1 LIWATLTK
9 ATNPYMQRSLLIALF
24 LIIALHSNTTLAS
37 LSRDQ
42 ARKLIASVAGAKL
55 PGKAVR
61 IRNISG
67 TESEA
72 EATAEIETAFRII
85 EDKNDQWRLFEVRMG
100 QDRWEEVPLI
110 AAAAGSNLPQ
120 DKCSAPEL
128 RRNELSVKRAR
139 CVIANALH
147 IDLPSDSVRVLSIS
161 DLGLPFASRP
171 SMIVSALVQ
180 ADVKFQKAQGKWLI
194 TQIRTGDGPWI
205 DVESVVSGLNDEK
218 RKRAQSELATL
229 ASALEQYHKE
239 SGFYIVSEKHPVLV
253 DHLSPRYLS
262 SVIRLDP
269 WRHPYQ
275 YQGDRDHFQLRSFGP
290 DGLENTADDIVVNSS
305 K

>member
-1 LIWATLTK
+1 MTI
-9 ATNPYMQRSLLIALF
+9 NRYMQRSLLIALF
-24 LIIALHSNTTLAS
+24 LIITLHSDITLAS

-42 ARKLIASVAGAKL
+42 ARKLIASMAGAKL

-61 IRNISG
+61 VRQING

-72 EATAEIETAFRII
+72 EATAEIETAFRLI
-85 EDKNDQWRLFEVRMG
+85 EDKNDQWRVLEVRMG
-100 QDRWEEVPLI
+100 QDQWEEILLI
-110 AAAAGSNLPQ
+110 ATASGAKLPEGKCGS
-120 DKCSAPEL
+120 PEL
-128 RRNELSVKRAR
+128 HRKELSVKRAR
-139 CVIANALH
+139 CVIASALQ
-147 IDLPSDSVRVLSIS
+147 IELPSDAVRVLSIS

-180 ADVKFQKAQGKWLI
+180 ADFKFQRAEGKWRVM
-194 TQIRTGDGPWI
+194 QMRTGSGPWI
-205 DVESVVSGLNDEK
+205 DVASMSSGLNNEK

-229 ASALEQYHKE
+229 AAALEQFRKE
-239 SGFYIVSEKHPVLV
+239 SGFYIVSEKHPVVV

-269 WRHPYQ
+269 WRRPYQ

-290 DGLENTADDIVVNSS
+290 DGLENTADDIVVSS
-305 K
+305 SR

>member
-1 LIWATLTK
+1 
-9 ATNPYMQRSLLIALF
+9 MQRALLIALF
-24 LIIALHSNTTLAS
+24 LIIALHSNPTLAS

-42 ARKLIASVAGAKL
+42 ARKLIANVAGAKL

-61 IRNISG
+61 VRNISG
-67 TESEA
+67 SENEA
-72 EATAEIETAFRII
+72 EATAEIETAFRLI
-85 EDKNDQWRLFEVRMG
+85 EDKNDQWRLLEVRMG
-100 QDRWEEVPLI
+100 QDQWEEIPLL
-110 AAAAGSNLPQ
+110 ATAAGANLPE
-120 DKCSAPEL
+120 DKCSAREL
-128 RRNELSVKRAR
+128 HRSELSVKRAR
-139 CVIANALH
+139 CVIASALH
-147 IDLPSDSVRVLSIS
+147 IELPSDSVRVRSIS

-180 ADVKFQKAQGKWLI
+180 ADVKFQKAQGKWRV
-194 TQIRTGDGPWI
+194 TQMRTGNGPWM

-218 RKRAQSELATL
+218 RKRAQSDLATL
-229 ASALEQYHKE
+229 ASALERFRKE

-269 WRHPYQ
+269 WRRSYR

-290 DGLENTADDIVVNSS
+290 DGLENTADDIVVSS
-305 K
+305 SR